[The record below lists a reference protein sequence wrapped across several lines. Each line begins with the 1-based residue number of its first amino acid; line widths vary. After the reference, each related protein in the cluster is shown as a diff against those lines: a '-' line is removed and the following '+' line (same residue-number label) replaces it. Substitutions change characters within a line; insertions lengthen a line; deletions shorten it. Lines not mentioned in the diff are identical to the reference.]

1 MCADKLI
8 IFIKKMVDSSN
19 IFVLEDF
26 ESHINKTYI
35 YNFPIEEVYKA
46 FTDKELLLKI
56 CEYKIHISNTLRDT
70 FIEDE
75 GNELSLVIE
84 GKHTIILRIIKVIKS
99 KYYYQIKAKTIQHP
113 LDYIPFTI
121 TFELFWDSIKEVTI
135 FNGQINI
142 SKFSSQEKAISIF
155 KKARIFPTEE
165 IDEYLKSTV
174 KNLEQ
179 DESVLVNVNI
189 DTFWDFILKLENIQM
204 FLNMPNT
211 EVSNEG
217 NNIIK
222 FVDKENKNIIR
233 LIEREK
239 KIEDSNY
246 TLFLESF
253 DSILPMP
260 LQSMQIQLVKVNDD
274 STLIIY
280 KHIILDYIPYN
291 ALRSNSGNKQKI
303 LKKLKKLLENKK
315 EGKEIKTSS

>member
-1 MCADKLI
+1 MA
-8 IFIKKMVDSSN
+8 DSSN

-56 CEYKIHISNTLRDT
+56 CDYKIHISNSLRDT

-75 GNELSLVIE
+75 GNELSVVINS
-84 GKHTIILRIIKVIKS
+84 KQTIILKIIKVTKS
-99 KYYYQIKAKTIQHP
+99 KDYYQIKAKTIQHP
-113 LDYIPFTI
+113 LEYIPFTI
-121 TFELFWDSIKEVTI
+121 NFELFWDSIKEVTI

-142 SKFSSQEKAISIF
+142 SKSSSQEKVISLF
-155 KKARIFPTEE
+155 KKSNIFPTEE
-165 IDEYLKSTV
+165 IDEYLKNTV

-179 DESVLVNVNI
+179 DESILIGVNI
-189 DTFWDFILKLENIQM
+189 DKFWNFILQLKNIQM
-204 FLNMPNT
+204 FLNIPNA

-222 FVDKENKNIIR
+222 FVDKNNNNIIR
-233 LIEREK
+233 LIKREAK
-239 KIEDSNY
+239 EEDSKY
-246 TLFLESF
+246 ILYLESF

-303 LKKLKKLLENKK
+303 LKKLKKILEKK
-315 EGKEIKTSS
+315 NEGK

>member
-1 MCADKLI
+1 
-8 IFIKKMVDSSN
+8 MVDSSN
-19 IFVLEDF
+19 VFVLEDF

-46 FTDKELLLKI
+46 FTDKELILKI
-56 CEYKIHISNTLRDT
+56 CQYKIHISNSLRDT

-75 GNELSLVIE
+75 GNELSVVIN
-84 GKHTIILRIIKVIKS
+84 GKHTIILKIIKVIKS

-113 LDYIPFTI
+113 LEYIPFTI
-121 TFELFWDSIKEVTI
+121 NFELFWDSIKEVTI

-142 SKFSSQEKAISIF
+142 SKSSSQEKVISLF
-155 KKARIFPTEE
+155 KQAKIFPTEE
-165 IDEYLKSTV
+165 IDEYLKNTV

-179 DESVLVNVNI
+179 DESILVNI
-189 DTFWDFILKLENIQM
+189 DIDKFWNFITQLQNMQL

-211 EVSNEG
+211 EINMEG

-222 FVDKENKNIIR
+222 VVDKNNKNIIR

-246 TLFLESF
+246 TLYLESF
-253 DSILPMP
+253 DTLLPMP
-260 LQSMQIQLVKVNDD
+260 LQSMQIQLVKVNDNT
-274 STLIIY
+274 TLIIY

-291 ALRSNSGNKQKI
+291 ALRSNSGMKQKI
-303 LKKLKKLLENKK
+303 LKKIKKILESKNEK
-315 EGKEIKTSS
+315 I

>member
-1 MCADKLI
+1 
-8 IFIKKMVDSSN
+8 
-19 IFVLEDF
+19 LEDF

-46 FTDKELLLKI
+46 FTDKELILKI
-56 CEYKIHISNTLRDT
+56 CQYKIHISNSLRET

-75 GNELSLVIE
+75 GNELSVVIN
-84 GKHTIILRIIKVIKS
+84 GKHTIILKIIKVIKS

-113 LDYIPFTI
+113 LEYIPFTI
-121 TFELFWDSIKEVTI
+121 NFELFWDSIKEVTI

-142 SKFSSQEKAISIF
+142 SKSSSQEKVISLF
-155 KKARIFPTEE
+155 KQAKIFPTEE
-165 IDEYLKSTV
+165 IDEYLKNTV

-179 DESVLVNVNI
+179 DESILVNI
-189 DTFWDFILKLENIQM
+189 DIDKFWNFITQLQNMQL

-211 EVSNEG
+211 EINMEG

-222 FVDKENKNIIR
+222 VVDKNNKNIIR

-246 TLFLESF
+246 TLYLESF
-253 DSILPMP
+253 DTLLPMP
-260 LQSMQIQLVKVNDD
+260 LQSMQIQLVKVNDNT
-274 STLIIY
+274 TLIIY

-291 ALRSNSGNKQKI
+291 ALRSNSGMKQKI
-303 LKKLKKLLENKK
+303 LKKIKKILESKNEMK
-315 EGKEIKTSS
+315 I

>member
-84 GKHTIILRIIKVIKS
+84 GKHTIILRIIKVVKS
-99 KYYYQIKAKTIQHP
+99 KFYYQIKAKTIQHP

-121 TFELFWDSIKEVTI
+121 IFELFWDSIKEVTI

-165 IDEYLKSTV
+165 IDEYLKNTV

>member
-1 MCADKLI
+1 
-8 IFIKKMVDSSN
+8 MVDSSN

-165 IDEYLKSTV
+165 IDEYLKNTV

-246 TLFLESF
+246 TLYLESF

-315 EGKEIKTSS
+315 EGKETKTSS

>member
-1 MCADKLI
+1 
-8 IFIKKMVDSSN
+8 MVDSSN
-19 IFVLEDF
+19 VFVLEDF

-46 FTDKELLLKI
+46 FTDKELILKI
-56 CEYKIHISNTLRDT
+56 CQYKIHISNSLRET

-75 GNELSLVIE
+75 GNELSVVIN
-84 GKHTIILRIIKVIKS
+84 GKHTIVLKIIKVIKS

-113 LDYIPFTI
+113 LEYIPFTI
-121 TFELFWDSIKEVTI
+121 NFELFWDSIKEVTI

-142 SKFSSQEKAISIF
+142 SKSSSQEKVISLF
-155 KKARIFPTEE
+155 KQAKIFPTEE
-165 IDEYLKSTV
+165 IDEYLKNTV

-179 DESVLVNVNI
+179 DESILVNI
-189 DTFWDFILKLENIQM
+189 DIDKFWNFITQLQNMQL

-211 EVSNEG
+211 EINMEG

-222 FVDKENKNIIR
+222 VVDKNNKNIIR

-246 TLFLESF
+246 TLYLESF
-253 DSILPMP
+253 DTLLPMP
-260 LQSMQIQLVKVNDD
+260 LQSMQIQLVKVNDNT
-274 STLIIY
+274 TLIIY

-291 ALRSNSGNKQKI
+291 ALRSNSGMKQKI
-303 LKKLKKLLENKK
+303 LKKIKKILESKNEMK
-315 EGKEIKTSS
+315 I

>member
-1 MCADKLI
+1 
-8 IFIKKMVDSSN
+8 MVDSSN
-19 IFVLEDF
+19 VFVLEDF

-46 FTDKELLLKI
+46 FTDKELILKI
-56 CEYKIHISNTLRDT
+56 CQYKIHISNSLRET

-75 GNELSLVIE
+75 GNELSVVIN
-84 GKHTIILRIIKVIKS
+84 GKHTIILKIIKVIKS

-113 LDYIPFTI
+113 LEYIPFTI
-121 TFELFWDSIKEVTI
+121 NFELFWDSIKEVTI

-142 SKFSSQEKAISIF
+142 SKSSSQEKVISLF
-155 KKARIFPTEE
+155 KQAKIFPTEE
-165 IDEYLKSTV
+165 IDEYLKNTV

-179 DESVLVNVNI
+179 DESILVNI
-189 DTFWDFILKLENIQM
+189 DIDKFWNFITQLQNMQL

-211 EVSNEG
+211 EINMEG

-222 FVDKENKNIIR
+222 VVDKNNKNIIR

-246 TLFLESF
+246 TLYLESF
-253 DSILPMP
+253 DTLLPMP
-260 LQSMQIQLVKVNDD
+260 LQSMQIQLVKVNDNT
-274 STLIIY
+274 TLIIY

-291 ALRSNSGNKQKI
+291 ALRSNSGMKQKI
-303 LKKLKKLLENKK
+303 LKKIKKILESKNEMKR
-315 EGKEIKTSS
+315 